1 MNDKLS
7 DYSSIAEIISAAA
20 IVLSLIF
27 VGVQLQDNTK
37 ATRSNSAISASTATA
52 QWYITLGSNTE
63 NSTLFRNFII
73 KPETLT
79 QEQRFQ
85 AIMNLHGI
93 LIIFQNNFYL
103 ANEGTLDAKM
113 KDSIAE
119 AVVVIKDQ
127 PGWRLYWQERRGLFL
142 PEFQT
147 YIDQL
152 TKAERK
158 VSLGIYGD
166 N

>member
-1 MNDKLS
+1 MNEKLS
-7 DYSSIAEIISAAA
+7 DYSSIAEIISAVA

-27 VGVQLQDNTK
+27 VGVQLQENTK
-37 ATRSNSAISASTATA
+37 ATRADSAISASTATA
-52 QWYITLGSNTE
+52 QWYIALGGSAE
-63 NSTLFRNFII
+63 NSTLFRNFVMQ
-73 KPETLT
+73 PEALT
-79 QEQRFQ
+79 KEQRFQ
-85 AIMNLHGI
+85 AVMNLHAI
-93 LIIFQNNFYL
+93 LLIFQNNFYL
-103 ANEGTLDAKM
+103 ASEGTLDAKM

-127 PGWRLYWQERRGLFL
+127 PGWRLYWKERRAIFL
-142 PEFQT
+142 PEFQA
-147 YIDQL
+147 YIDEL